1 MAVVVQQGP
10 GAIRIG
16 WGYREGEE
24 KGGGRRRR
32 RRTGT
37 VASLRS
43 AVSFS

>member
-32 RRTGT
+32 RTGT

>member
-24 KGGGRRRR
+24 KGGRR